1 MGLKKIDL
9 SDKEGLV
16 YRILDQQ
23 AIDRAAATTA
33 KRKKAAESAAQNDD
47 KQPKKRGRKKKETQT
62 EQTQLEV
69 EAQQAPAEGNDIQK
83 PESAPAEGA
92 PAVIERKRRGRPPKN
107 ALSKTTRQQKRPQSS
122 KHPQHPQNRLLLP
135 LQQH

>member
-1 MGLKKIDL
+1 MYNITELNDMPDDQLKAVAEGMGLKKIDL

-92 PAVIERKRRGRPPKN
+92 PAVI
-107 ALSKTTRQQKRPQSS
+107 
-122 KHPQHPQNRLLLP
+122 
-135 LQQH
+135 